1 MLPRYVRVP
10 SARNVAAPTSQPFTV
25 FCPLKIPP
33 RLLPVE
39 PGERGA
45 RKAAGGRSE
54 TPLGRRDRPLVPL
67 DPGRAA
73 EGPNSEVG
81 FAPEGCSNGG
91 FAAADG

>member
-1 MLPRYVRVP
+1 MPHK
-10 SARNVAAPTSQPFTV
+10 VAIPKPQPFTV
-25 FCPLKIPP
+25 CGPLKMTPL
-33 RLLPVE
+33 LLPVE

-45 RKAAGGRSE
+45 REASGGRSE

-73 EGPNSEVG
+73 EGPNSDVG

-91 FAAADG
+91 FAAAEG